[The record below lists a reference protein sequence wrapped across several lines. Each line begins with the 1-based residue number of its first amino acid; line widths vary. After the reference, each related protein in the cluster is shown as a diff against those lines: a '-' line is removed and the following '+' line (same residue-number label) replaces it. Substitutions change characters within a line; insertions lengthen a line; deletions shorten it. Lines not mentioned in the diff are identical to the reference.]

1 MEKNKHGRRQ
11 RGCKCSPRLEERT
24 NGRRDGDGA
33 SERASGAEEGRE
45 SPECKAMFGR
55 NVQPPVHSCNS
66 TGSGPESCLP
76 RRGGAE
82 DVVEG
87 GDEGNKMD
95 VERRR

>member
-1 MEKNKHGRRQ
+1 M
-11 RGCKCSPRLEERT
+11 
-24 NGRRDGDGA
+24 
-33 SERASGAEEGRE
+33 SERASEAEEGRE

-76 RRGGAE
+76 GRGGWG
-82 DVVEG
+82 VG
-87 GDEGNKMD
+87 GCGDEGNKMD